1 MKTLC
6 ISVKVKDYQI
16 ITDKAVKIICFDGS
30 EAIIPKSQ
38 IFGPDFDSKKS
49 DAYWIAAWILEK
61 KDIQYSIKKQAYFDE
76 NRNKYDVVQVV
87 RHNAPKM
94 DPVSNNEIDE
104 LRISK

>member
-6 ISVKVKDYQI
+6 VSVKVKDYQI

-61 KDIQYSIKKQAYFDE
+61 KIFNTRSK
-76 NRNKYDVVQVV
+76 NR
-87 RHNAPKM
+87 
-94 DPVSNNEIDE
+94 
-104 LRISK
+104 LISMRTGINMM